1 MKTEVA
7 PAPTPDLADAA
18 IVRRIDTWDVR
29 IILWGHEEGMRP
41 EEIVRRL
48 PALSLADVY
57 AVIAYALR
65 HPEEMED
72 YLRSLKAIGERVGV
86 NVDAIRPD
94 RRERMARGSA
104 RRAATQREG
113 LDGDAQDESQ
123 AVASARRRVTAYR
136 RRRPWARHRRCLRCS
151 SARAGTGGW
160 MGRVKSRLCKVV
172 FCFNALVATVHAFHS
187 AAIYL
192 ECIRSQISILL
203 EAFMQVIGA
212 A

>member
-1 MKTEVA
+1 MTDA
-7 PAPTPDLADAA
+7 SPTPSPDLADAPP
-18 IVRRIDTWDVR
+18 VRRDEPSDAFMVFRLRQDGMCPDETVR
-29 IILWGHEEGMRP
+29 CL
-41 EEIVRRL
+41 L
-48 PALSLADVY
+48 ALGLTDVY
-57 AVIAYALR
+57 FSRR

-72 YLRSLKAIGERVGV
+72 CLRRAKEMGDGAYVKVG
-86 NVDAIRPD
+86 AIRPD
-94 RRERMARGSA
+94 RRERKARGSA
-104 RRAATQREG
+104 RRASTQREE
-113 LDGDAQDESQ
+113 LDGDAQDEPQ
-123 AVASARRRVTAYR
+123 AVAPTR
-136 RRRPWARHRRCLRCS
+136 RRRTAAHPRRRYVARHRRCPRCS

-192 ECIRSQISILL
+192 ECIRSQISILF